1 MDRNLENLIKAI
13 LGKKRFELLKFL
25 CENCDQN
32 GFLLIKI
39 SEIEEKLNL
48 SKPTIIATFK
58 FLEEKKLFKKLKNGF
73 YQIKF
78 GEKNET

>member
-1 MDRNLENLIKAI
+1 MDKKLKILMQKI

-25 CENCDQN
+25 CENCDEN

-48 SKPTIIATFK
+48 SKPMIISTFN
-58 FLEEKKLFKKLKNGF
+58 FLEEKKCFKKLKNGF
-73 YQIKF
+73 YQLKL
-78 GEKNET
+78 GEKNDS